1 MSSLK
6 ERLTNAVKDAMRA
19 RDQFTLTTLRMAQAA
34 IKQIE
39 VDERIVVDDTRVLAI
54 LDKLIK
60 QRREASVQFQ
70 QAGRTDLFEKEE
82 AEIKLLQVFMPQ
94 ALSTEEI
101 HQLIDAAI
109 QSCNAQG
116 IKDMGKVMTELK
128 PQLQGRADLGQVS
141 QQIKQRLS

>member
-1 MSSLK
+1 MSLK
-6 ERLTNAVKDAMRA
+6 ENLSNAVKDAMRA
-19 RDQFTLTTLRMAQAA
+19 RDQFRLTTLRMAQAA

-39 VDERIVVDDTRVLAI
+39 VDERVMVDDARVLAI

-60 QRREASVQFQ
+60 QRREASAQFH
-70 QAGRTDLFEKEE
+70 QAGRMDLFEKEE
-82 AEIKLLQVFMPQ
+82 AEIVIFQAFMPQ

-101 HQLIDAAI
+101 NQLIDAAV
-109 QSCNAQG
+109 QGCGAQG
-116 IKDMGKVMTELK
+116 IKDMGKVMAELK